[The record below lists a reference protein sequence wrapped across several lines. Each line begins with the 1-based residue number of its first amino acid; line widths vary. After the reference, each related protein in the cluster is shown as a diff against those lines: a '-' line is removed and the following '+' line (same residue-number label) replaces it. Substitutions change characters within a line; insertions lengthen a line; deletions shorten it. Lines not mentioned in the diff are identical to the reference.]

1 MEGGGEGDPQQN
13 DEQVHGTEARQGQQ
27 VQVRFHHVKQQKC
40 FFFSYRI
47 FLRRLRNYLRL

>member
-27 VQVRFHHVKQQKC
+27 VQVRLLHVKATKM
-40 FFFSYRI
+40 FIFSYKRV
-47 FLRRLRNYLRL
+47 RNYLIL